1 MFSLMP
7 KVLLE
12 PDDTPRIIIAVD
24 GFAACGK
31 STLAKAV
38 AARLGYG
45 YIDSGAMYRAAT
57 LFLMQRGIEYTD
69 LAGVAA
75 ALPDLHIFFR
85 NTRLGNRT
93 FLNNVDVEEAVRSM
107 AVSDIVSE
115 VSAISSVRRAMVL
128 QQQQMSKQKGVVMD
142 GRDIG
147 TVVFPKAELKI
158 FMTADV
164 NVRVARRQA
173 ELAAKGIFLNAE
185 VVQKNLLHRDNID
198 STRADSPLRK
208 ADDAIIID
216 NSDLTPAQQMEQ
228 VLAYARERIGGF

>member
-1 MFSLMP
+1 MP

-12 PDDTPRIIIAVD
+12 PSDLPKIIIAVD

-31 STLAKAV
+31 STLAKAL
-38 AARLGYG
+38 AERLGYG

-57 LFLMQRGIEYTD
+57 LFLMQCGIDYNDTS
-69 LAGVAA
+69 AVAA
-75 ALPDLHIFFR
+75 ALPDLHIFFK
-85 NTRLGNRT
+85 NTKQGNRT
-93 FLNNVDVEEAVRSM
+93 FLNNIDVEEEVRSM
-107 AVSDIVSE
+107 SVSDIVSE

-158 FMTADV
+158 FMTAEV
-164 NVRVARRQA
+164 SIRVQRRQA
-173 ELAAKGIFLNAE
+173 ELAAKGIHLDAVAVE
-185 VVQKNLLHRDNID
+185 KNLLHRDNID

-208 ADDAIIID
+208 ANDAIMID
-216 NSDLTPAQQMEQ
+216 NSFLTPAEQMQ
-228 VLAYARERIGGF
+228 MILALARERIG

>member
-1 MFSLMP
+1 MEPSDLP
-7 KVLLE
+7 K
-12 PDDTPRIIIAVD
+12 IIIAVD

-31 STLAKAV
+31 STLAKAL

-57 LFLMQRGIEYTD
+57 LFLMQKGIHYNDT
-69 LAGVAA
+69 AAVAA

-85 NTRLGNRT
+85 NTKLGNRT
-93 FLNNVDVEEAVRSM
+93 FLNNIDVEEEVRSM
-107 AVSDIVSE
+107 SVSDIVSE

-164 NVRVARRQA
+164 SIRVQRRQA
-173 ELAAKGIFLNAE
+173 ELAAKGIHLDAATVE
-185 VVQKNLLHRDNID
+185 KNLLHRDNID

-208 ADDAIIID
+208 ADDAITLD
-216 NSDLTPAQQMEQ
+216 NSFLTPAEQMEMI
-228 VLAYARERIGGF
+228 LALARERII